1 MRTRSGYVPRRLK
14 LRRAGWCSIMGS
26 ARQHQAASIAWVSLF
41 STSTSQ
47 ISVCGEETLGCS
59 VQKLHMSEE
68 VTFTTLYSLVDRPSA
83 RMEIPSTSITEQV
96 TRVWPWLLA
105 ASVLFFRGWIQIPAR
120 KMQMALS
127 AFCFLIA
134 RNNLNGYRR
143 SELAKSN
150 FTDTLDASGVSS
162 LYFNRISRGRAKF
175 SRRSSSSFCAASSPL
190 RQLLAAV
197 LLVCKEKHKYTM
209 RSHTAGKLCRAIA

>member
-1 MRTRSGYVPRRLK
+1 MRTRSDFVPRRLK
-14 LRRAGWCSIMGS
+14 LRGAGWCSIMGS

-47 ISVCGEETLGCS
+47 ISVCSEETLGCL

-83 RMEIPSTSITEQV
+83 RMEIAFTSITEQG

-120 KMQMALS
+120 ETQTAFS
-127 AFCFLIA
+127 ACCHLIV
-134 RNNLNGYRR
+134 RINLTEY
-143 SELAKSN
+143 LHA
-150 FTDTLDASGVSS
+150 
-162 LYFNRISRGRAKF
+162 
-175 SRRSSSSFCAASSPL
+175 
-190 RQLLAAV
+190 
-197 LLVCKEKHKYTM
+197 
-209 RSHTAGKLCRAIA
+209 

>member
-1 MRTRSGYVPRRLK
+1 MRTRSGFVPRRLK

-47 ISVCGEETLGCS
+47 RSVCSEETLGCS

-83 RMEIPSTSITEQV
+83 RMEIAFTSITEQV

-105 ASVLFFRGWIQIPAR
+105 ASVVFFRGCIQIPAR

-127 AFCFLIA
+127 AFCLLIV
-134 RNNLNGYRR
+134 RNNPNGYRR
-143 SELAKSN
+143 SELAESN
-150 FTDTLDASGVSS
+150 SMETLYGSRVSS
-162 LYFNRISRGRAKF
+162 L
-175 SRRSSSSFCAASSPL
+175 
-190 RQLLAAV
+190 
-197 LLVCKEKHKYTM
+197 
-209 RSHTAGKLCRAIA
+209 